1 MTQIVEML
9 FLQTQKQRLE
19 KTFLILT
26 QMVSET
32 IVASDL
38 AKLSPG
44 LKKIL
49 SLPFWVYGSR
59 DVNLLL
65 TRPSV
70 IHYKFV
76 FFLHETMI

>member
-1 MTQIVEML
+1 MAQIVEML

-44 LKKIL
+44 LNK
-49 SLPFWVYGSR
+49 SCPCHSECMEA
-59 DVNLLL
+59 
-65 TRPSV
+65 
-70 IHYKFV
+70 
-76 FFLHETMI
+76 ET